1 MGADIFIPAAS
12 SRLVARAQVEQLLA
26 GGLKVISCGANVPF
40 ADPEIFFGPTGVF
53 ADERTAVIPDFIA
66 NCGMARVFAY
76 PMETRAEITDQAI
89 FADTSRI
96 IGAALERTHAENTQ
110 ATGIAQR
117 SFEMALRQL
126 V

>member
-1 MGADIFIPAAS
+1 M
-12 SRLVARAQVEQLLA
+12 
-26 GGLKVISCGANVPF
+26 ISCGANVPF

-76 PMETRAEITDQAI
+76 LMETGAEITDQAI

-96 IGAALERTHAENTQ
+96 IGAALERTRYEHDQ

>member
-1 MGADIFIPAAS
+1 M
-12 SRLVARAQVEQLLA
+12 
-26 GGLKVISCGANVPF
+26 PF
-40 ADPEIFFGPTGVF
+40 AAAEIFFGPTGLF
-53 ADERTAVIPDFIA
+53 ADERTAVIPNFIA

-76 PMETRAEITDQAI
+76 LMETGAKITEQAI

-96 IGAALERTHAENTQ
+96 IGAALERTHAENSQ
-110 ATGIAQR
+110 PTGIAQR